1 MTWIWR
7 PATVINSL
15 KKSLFFEPFL
25 SRRSIVNRN
34 LGLLLSG
41 QLVSQIGDKF
51 HMLAV
56 AFLVLKSTGSPA
68 KMGLVLFCSVFPS
81 MLLGF
86 VSGAFLDRYSRKAII
101 VGTDLARG
109 LIVSVL
115 CLLYALGALS
125 FPVLLAAQCLISVC
139 TAFFDPAVPAIIPQI
154 VEKEALMRA
163 NSQTQLVRGISTI
176 IGPVLGGMTVA
187 WAGYLPVFIINAGS
201 YLFSAGFE
209 SFIRMPVREIPASGP
224 TRIVDD
230 IVEGCRYVYQ
240 RKPLVVILVM
250 VGVIHF
256 FVGSIEAVIP
266 VLATDIR
273 GEGAENIGSIQT
285 CFGLG
290 TVLAALVISIRNVA
304 GKEVV
309 YLFGS
314 VFLIGLL
321 LLIISGVHLAGLR
334 MIPPFLVLFLAMG
347 GAVIFAGTSFRSL
360 IQKQV
365 DNRMM
370 GRVFGFVSS
379 VGNISIP
386 LATLIFGFLLEYVSH
401 TVILAVS
408 GLILLPTSL
417 LCYLKY
423 TGSFAVR
430 QQKEPIG

>member
-1 MTWIWR
+1 M
-7 PATVINSL
+7 
-15 KKSLFFEPFL
+15 
-25 SRRSIVNRN
+25 VNRN

-56 AFLVLKSTGSPA
+56 AFLVLKTTGSPA
-68 KMGLVLFCSVFPS
+68 KMGILLFCSIFPS

-86 VSGAFLDRYSRKAII
+86 VAGAFLDRYSRKAII
-101 VGTDLARG
+101 VGTDAVRG
-109 LIVSVL
+109 VIVSIL
-115 CLLYALGALS
+115 CILYAFGALS
-125 FPVLLAAQCLISVC
+125 FPMLLIAQSLISVC

-154 VEKEALMRA
+154 VAPEALTRA

-187 WAGYLPVFIINAGS
+187 WAGYLPAFIVNAGS

-209 SFIRMPVREIPASGP
+209 CFIRLPAGGAEDAGR
-224 TRIVDD
+224 TNIAHD
-230 IVEGCRYVYQ
+230 IMEGCRYVY
-240 RKPLVVILVM
+240 RRRPLLVILAM

-266 VLATDIR
+266 VFATDIE
-273 GEGAENIGSIQT
+273 GGGAENIGYIQT

-290 TVLAALVISIRNVA
+290 TVLAALLISIRNIT

-309 YLFGS
+309 SLFGS

-321 LLIISGVHLAGLR
+321 LLAISGMHLSGLR
-334 MIPPFLVLFLAMG
+334 INLPFLVLFLAMG

-365 DNRMM
+365 EDRMM

-386 LATLIFGFLLEYVSH
+386 LATLVFGFLLEEVSH
-401 TVILAVS
+401 TVILAAS
-408 GLILLPTSL
+408 GLMLLPTSL
-417 LCYLKY
+417 LCYAAY
-423 TGSFAVR
+423 TGSLGKDSAAEESGR
-430 QQKEPIG
+430 LRNKTA